1 MSGSLRIGSSAGAPA
16 WWSVEEDETGMLSI
30 LIGSDDESWGIAI
43 LLPLDTID
51 EIVREVE
58 ACRS

>member
-16 WWSVEEDETGMLSI
+16 WWSVEQDETGMLSI
-30 LIGSDDESWGIAI
+30 LIGADDESWDIAI

-51 EIVREVE
+51 EIIREVD
-58 ACRS
+58 ACR